1 MNGFL
6 NMEEMMKNKS
16 PKEIAL
22 SVVNKLNLPVFPW
35 MENKN
40 HLKKMDLNRHQRIL
54 M

>member
-22 SVVNKLNLPVFPW
+22 NIVNKLNLPVFPC
-35 MENKN
+35 MENTRLFTIIQN
-40 HLKKMDLNRHQRIL
+40 YPTIL
-54 M
+54 